1 MDEIKQ
7 YKERLRIALS
17 AAKISIFE
25 VDLQRQLYTF
35 FENAEVIF
43 GVSGDVI
50 LREVQPFSKLDPEA
64 YRLAVSDYFSH
75 PDDVDVIGTAFTRIL
90 SGVPATYEARMKAGG
105 SEFIWCRINVTPIL
119 EDGKPVR
126 MIGIIADIT
135 DIKEKTDSLRQA
147 VNLDNFT
154 GLYNKGYTIAL
165 INDVLRKK
173 KYLKHA
179 LLILDID
186 NFKSFNDTF
195 GHDEGDKV
203 LQGVSQ
209 QLKKTFRKTD
219 IVGRFGGDEFIIFV
233 QDIEDDQWL
242 RDKFRNLLSIQVG
255 GFTCSNSVGVAFF
268 PQDAE
273 VFNELFKK
281 ADQALY
287 HAKIQKEKYIFFSE
301 IERL

>member
-1 MDEIKQ
+1 
-7 YKERLRIALS
+7 
-17 AAKISIFE
+17 
-25 VDLQRQLYTF
+25 
-35 FENAEVIF
+35 
-43 GVSGDVI
+43 
-50 LREVQPFSKLDPEA
+50 
-64 YRLAVSDYFSH
+64 
-75 PDDVDVIGTAFTRIL
+75 
-90 SGVPATYEARMKAGG
+90 MKAGG

-147 VNLDNFT
+147 VNMDNFT